1 MRSVF
6 YSLLLC
12 LPLVASAQR
21 INIEFDETAHFSDYR
36 TFKLLKGQIHSRHP
50 SLNNELTYKKIES
63 MIRRHLVERG
73 LTEVPNHPDLNVVY
87 NLGAA
92 NKREVDVY
100 PAGWRGYG
108 TRTVAHVYTEGTLVI
123 NLRDTRKHELVWRS
137 IAVEDKNDPIKIQ
150 EHLDDM
156 VRKSVDKYPP
166 KSK

>member
-1 MRSVF
+1 MRLAYYFLV
-6 YSLLLC
+6 LLV
-12 LPLVASAQR
+12 PVVASAQK
-21 INIEFDETAHFSDYR
+21 INIEFDETAHFSDFR
-36 TFKLLKGQIHSRHP
+36 TFAIQKGQIHSRHP

-63 MIRRHLVERG
+63 MIRRHLVARG
-73 LTEVPNHPDLNVVY
+73 LTEVPSGQDLNVFF

-100 PAGWRGYG
+100 PAGWRAYG
-108 TRTVAHVYTEGTLVI
+108 TRAVAHNYTEGTLVL
-123 NLRDTRKHELVWRS
+123 NLRDAKKHALVWRS

-166 KSK
+166 KPK

>member
-1 MRSVF
+1 MRFAFCVV
-6 YSLLLC
+6 LLC
-12 LPLVASAQR
+12 LPVVGSAQK

-36 TFKLLKGQIHSRHP
+36 TFTIRKGQINSKHP

-63 MIRRHLVERG
+63 LIRKHLVARG
-73 LTEVPNHPDLNVVY
+73 LTEVPDEPDLNVFY
-87 NLGAA
+87 TLGAA
-92 NKREVDVY
+92 RKKEVDLY

-108 TRTVAHVYTEGTLVI
+108 TRAVAHTYTEGTLVL
-123 NLRDTRKHELVWRS
+123 NLRDAKKRELVWRS

-166 KSK
+166 KAK